1 MTPKSAKRFSD
12 QVMRKMEGM
21 TPKSAKRFW
30 DRVMRFSRTN
40 AFVCPE
46 ATRDARSMVL
56 AMLMPQPEKA

>member
-1 MTPKSAKRFSD
+1 
-12 QVMRKMEGM
+12 MEGM

-46 ATRDARSMVL
+46 AMRDARSMVL